1 MVSDAAALRVPLAAR
16 ERRTWRP
23 RDTGYYSRREL
34 QRQTG
39 EYESIIPIT
48 LADWRPSIP
57 AELAAD
63 LDDATSA
70 LINFDTYADRRLGAG
85 DATLGPMA
93 AILLRSESAS
103 SSQIENLTSSA
114 RQLALAELGEPS
126 AANSRTV
133 VGNVRA
139 MEAALALADRLDTEA
154 ILQMHAALM
163 QHQPDMVEHAGRWRD
178 ELVWIGP
185 GDAGPL
191 TAEFV
196 APHHDHLPAALDDL
210 VRFMA
215 RDDLPVL
222 LHVAVAHAQFETLHP
237 FVDGNGRT
245 GRALAQAILKSK
257 GVVTRSTVPLS
268 SGLLV
273 DIDGYFAA
281 LTSYRRGDATA
292 IAQRFSS
299 AALFASATGND
310 LIDALADAMVDAR
323 AKLATVRSD
332 AAAHRVLPLLI
343 GQPIV
348 TSRYLTQTLGLN
360 EVAAKR
366 AIDTLVARGVLV
378 ETSGRSRGRTWAQ
391 SDVLA
396 ALDGY
401 ARRVRRGGRVGPS

>member
-1 MVSDAAALRVPLAAR
+1 MVSFGDSLQVPRAAR

-34 QRQTG
+34 ERQTG

-48 LADWRPSIP
+48 LADWKPSISGEIA
-57 AELAAD
+57 AE

-70 LINFDTYADRRLGAG
+70 LIEFDSYADRRLGTG
-85 DATLGPMA
+85 DSTLGPMA

-103 SSQIENLTSSA
+103 SSQIENLTTSA

-139 MEAALALADRLDTEA
+139 MEAALALAERLDTDT
-154 ILQMHAALM
+154 IVQMHQALL
-163 QHQPDMVEHAGRWRD
+163 QHQEGMTEHAGRWRD

-196 APHHDHLPAALDDL
+196 APHHEHLPAALEDL
-210 VRFMA
+210 VSFMA
-215 RDDLPVL
+215 RNDLPVL

-245 GRALAQAILKSK
+245 GRALAQLMLKAK
-257 GVVTRSTVPLS
+257 RVVTRSTVPLS

-273 DIDGYFAA
+273 DVDGYFAA
-281 LTSYRRGDATA
+281 LTAYRNGDAA
-292 IAQRFSS
+292 PIALRFAH
-299 AALFASATGND
+299 AALFAAATGAD
-310 LIDALADAMVDAR
+310 LIDALADALEDAR
-323 AKLATVRSD
+323 SKLGGVRSD

-348 TSRYLTQTLGLN
+348 TTGYLTRTLGIN

-366 AIDTLVARGVLV
+366 ALDTLVAREVLV
-378 ETSGRSRGRTWAQ
+378 ETSGRSRNRTWAQ
-391 SDVLA
+391 PAMLA
-396 ALDGY
+396 ALDAY
-401 ARRVRRGGRVGPS
+401 ARRARRGSR